1 MNPILNK
8 MSQNNALNMMNMVRS
23 SGNPNAML
31 NQLSQSNPQLRQAMD
46 FARQVGDPK
55 EAFYQMAR
63 QRGIDPEVIL
73 SQLR

>member
-31 NQLSQSNPQLRQAMD
+31 NQLAQSNPQLKQAMD
-46 FARQVGDPK
+46 FARQ
-55 EAFYQMAR
+55 AFYQMAR